1 MPDGP
6 GSFTQDSSCPAL
18 LRIPASSVSMPR
30 TGLSPSMAAL
40 SRAFRLSNSRL
51 CRSYNPGR
59 TEIRPVWAPP
69 VSLAATPG
77 ITFCFLLLPLL
88 RCFSSRR
95 SPPSRDRLA
104 AGFPHSDTRGSK
116 VVCTSPRLFAAYRVL
131 LRLLEPGH
139 PPCALLSLLLLGVN
153 RLSTSTPVS
162 CSVCQCASLSFPLS
176 VEVTLQA

>member
-1 MPDGP
+1 MGLAA
-6 GSFTQDSSCPAL
+6 SR
-18 LRIPASSVSMPR
+18 RIPRVPRYSGYPPLLIACVYGAVTLFGSSFQSLPLGPHSITQVLQPR
-30 TGLSPSMAAL
+30 SDRNPAGLG
-40 SRAFRLSNSRL
+40 N
-51 CRSYNPGR
+51 
-59 TEIRPVWAPP
+59 PP

-162 CSVCQCASLSFPLS
+162 CSVCQCAFLGLAPS
-176 VEVTLQA
+176 VEVTPQA